1 MEKKGMVKGSAIN
14 EEGLFFKGQRVIY
27 QGREAKVININ
38 PVFTIRIEG
47 KNEIICGNIANELIP
62 QGS

>member
-1 MEKKGMVKGSAIN
+1 MEKEGMVKGRAIN
-14 EEGLFFKGQRVIY
+14 EDVSFYRGQRVIY
-27 QGREAKVININ
+27 QGREAKVINVN

-47 KNEIICGNIANELIP
+47 KDEIICGNIANELSL